1 MGIITGGPKYGVELP
16 FLGKKTPLENILY
29 HHLRCQLLHEGT
41 MPETIVFTRSEHE
54 NGTTRDYLHLGNPF
68 GYPDGWIDRLATA
81 VWLAPE
87 NDDLWEDES
96 QYRLKAIE
104 QLGELRW
111 DGSYC
116 RRPGNRTKQQKG
128 NDETMSWTYAG
139 VNMRFRYPPSIAR
152 LQVADSLEQQVQR
165 LRQEN

>member
-1 MGIITGGPKYGVELP
+1 M
-16 FLGKKTPLENILY
+16 
-29 HHLRCQLLHEGT
+29 
-41 MPETIVFTRSEHE
+41 
-54 NGTTRDYLHLGNPF
+54 
-68 GYPDGWIDRLATA
+68 ATA

-111 DGSYC
+111 DGSSC
-116 RRPGNRTKQQKG
+116 RRPGNRTKQEKG

-139 VNMRFRYPPSIAR
+139 VVMRLRYPPSITR
-152 LQVADSLEQQVQR
+152 LQTADSLEQQVRR
-165 LRQEN
+165 LREEN